1 VSLRSGGEKGKGD
14 EPEAEDED
22 EDLRTTVDGCAEQIV
37 VLEKE

>member
-1 VSLRSGGEKGKGD
+1 VSLRIGGEKKKQD

-22 EDLRTTVDGCAEQIV
+22 EDLRAAVNSCTEQVV